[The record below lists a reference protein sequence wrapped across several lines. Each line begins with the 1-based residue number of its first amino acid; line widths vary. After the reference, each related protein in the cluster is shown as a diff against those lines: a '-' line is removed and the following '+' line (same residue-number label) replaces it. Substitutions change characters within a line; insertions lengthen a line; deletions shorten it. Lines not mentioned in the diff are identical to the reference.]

1 MAVKE
6 DKYPDNAPGAYYV
19 DDQCIDC
26 DACRVTAPDHFMRN
40 DEQGYSY
47 VHNQPATPEDAA
59 KCDDAMAGCPVE
71 AIGSD
76 GADGDA

>member
-26 DACRVTAPDHFMRN
+26 DACRVSAPDHFMRN
-40 DEQGYSY
+40 DDQGYSY
-47 VHNQPATPEDAA
+47 VHNQPATP
-59 KCDDAMAGCPVE
+59 
-71 AIGSD
+71 
-76 GADGDA
+76 